1 MNSIKQRGTEHT
13 AKYLILLDS
22 ASATRA
28 LLFGQDHRFLA
39 EMFDDEDG
47 LVLGNLMS
55 AGTSCQPPGDVV
67 MPLLASAP
75 TSIQCFVLTGST
87 TATAVAQGVGKVT
100 SLTPG
105 TGCNA

>member
-1 MNSIKQRGTEHT
+1 MNPIKQHGTEHT

-22 ASATRA
+22 NSATRA

-39 EMFDDEDG
+39 EMFDEDG

-87 TATAVAQGVGKVT
+87 TAEAASQEVGKVT